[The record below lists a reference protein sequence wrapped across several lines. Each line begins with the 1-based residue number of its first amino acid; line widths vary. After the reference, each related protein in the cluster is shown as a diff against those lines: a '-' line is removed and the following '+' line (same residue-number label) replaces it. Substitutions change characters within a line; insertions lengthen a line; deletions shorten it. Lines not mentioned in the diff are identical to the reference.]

1 MNKLFIYSHYSWETR
16 GWQRSSRKRPRPQ
29 GSAPHTRQ
37 RRYIE
42 RMFHVKHSEWRVE
55 RAPKRCP
62 ARPIATGSASV
73 CPGQLAN
80 ELALPCASPHRP
92 SRPPS
97 HRLLGRRRS
106 RKGRRTGQQTTSPFK
121 PNASPVLLEYRAF
134 SDADPARMPTP
145 PKCRPCQNADPSRMP
160 TLPECRANPNPAPSR
175 RNGATF
181 PHLRFPQTHRRTDV
195 SRETSGVKRNRGC
208 FI

>member
-62 ARPIATGSASV
+62 ACPIATGSASV
-73 CPGQLAN
+73 CPGQLPN
-80 ELALPCASPHRP
+80 ELALPCASPRRP
-92 SRPPS
+92 SRPHLTASLEGVAPGKDGEQGS
-97 HRLLGRRRS
+97 RPQARSSQTLRRS
-106 RKGRRTGQQTTSPFK
+106 
-121 PNASPVLLEYRAF
+121 F
-134 SDADPARMPTP
+134 SNTALSQMPTLPECQPRQNADPARMPIP
-145 PKCRPCQNADPSRMP
+145 
-160 TLPECRANPNPAPSR
+160 PECRANPNPAPSR

-195 SRETSGVKRNRGC
+195 SRETSGMKRNRGC

>member
-37 RRYIE
+37 RHYVE

-62 ARPIATGSASV
+62 ACPIATGSASV
-73 CPGQLAN
+73 CPGQLPN
-80 ELALPCASPHRP
+80 ELALPCASPRRP

-145 PKCRPCQNADPSRMP
+145 PKCRPCQNAAPIRIRP
-160 TLPECRANPNPAPSR
+160 PRAAMER
-175 RNGATF
+175 LF
-181 PHLRFPQTHRRTDV
+181 RTSAFRKLID
-195 SRETSGVKRNRGC
+195 EQMFHVKHPG
-208 FI
+208 